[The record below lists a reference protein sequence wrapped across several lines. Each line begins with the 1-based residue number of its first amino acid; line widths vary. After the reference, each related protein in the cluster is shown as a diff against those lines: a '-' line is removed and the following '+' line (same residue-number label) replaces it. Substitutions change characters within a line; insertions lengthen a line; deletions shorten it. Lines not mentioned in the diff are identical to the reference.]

1 MPQAA
6 QTAQTMIGQSNPT
19 AIMFFVLFVLST
31 LGITWWAAKRTRT
44 TKDFYAAGRS
54 ITGFQNGLA
63 LAGDYMSAAS
73 FLGIAGLVSTKGYD
87 GLIYSVGWLVGWPI
101 IMFLISEPLRNLGK
115 YTFADVVA
123 YRLNQRPIRA
133 AAAAG
138 SLVVVLTYLIAQM
151 VGAGTLIKLMFG
163 LPFEVAIVV
172 TGCLMISYVLFG
184 GMIATTWVQI
194 IKAVLL
200 LGGATLLVIL
210 TLNKFGFSYGELF
223 AQASTATPLGQKFL
237 EPGGLVTS
245 PIDAFSLG
253 LALMF
258 GTAGLPHI
266 LMRFY
271 TVPDAKA
278 ARKSVFYATGFI
290 GYFYIL
296 TVTIGFGAAVLV
308 GQKVI
313 MGIDKGGNMAGP
325 LLAEALGG
333 NLFLGF
339 LSAVAF
345 ATILAVVSGL
355 TLAGASAFS
364 HDLYV
369 GVIRHGEASEKD
381 EVKVA
386 KIATVGLGATAIL
399 LGILFKGQ
407 NVAFLV
413 GLTFAIAASAN
424 FPALLMSIMWKK
436 FTTAGAVMSIYTG
449 LIVATVLLI
458 LSPTVWVDIV
468 HKAEKDAVEAK
479 VKALDTDF
487 KNVTDAVT
495 KYKTIAGN
503 KAEIEKAVAAEQSGL
518 EAKKKELADTV
529 KDEKDRAA
537 QIKAAEGKAAKS
549 AEVLTAL
556 AALDT
561 AAAEKMLAD
570 GKTKYEADKKDA
582 SSVMPKPIFPL
593 KNPGIYSLAA
603 AFLVGILI
611 SLMSPDKVAESK
623 YDAQKLREYIGIG
636 AED

>member
-1 MPQAA
+1 MH
-6 QTAQTMIGQSNPT
+6 QTVIGTANPI
-19 AIMFFVLFVLST
+19 AIMFFVLFVVST
-31 LGITWWAAKRTRT
+31 LVITWWAAKRTRT

-123 YRLNQRPIRA
+123 FRLKQRPIRA

-163 LPFEVAIVV
+163 LPFELAIII
-172 TGCLMISYVLFG
+172 TGALMICYVLFG

-194 IKAVLL
+194 IKAGLL
-200 LGGATLLVIL
+200 LGGATLLTIM
-210 TLNKFGFSYGELF
+210 TLSKFGFSYGELF
-223 AQASTATPLGQKFL
+223 SQAEKLYTGKFL
-237 EPGGLVTS
+237 SPGGLVTS
-245 PIDAFSLG
+245 PLEAFSLG

-278 ARKSVFYATGFI
+278 ARKSVFFATGFI

-313 MGIDKGGNMAGP
+313 MGIDAGGNMAGP
-325 LLAEALGG
+325 MLAEVLGG
-333 NLFLGF
+333 NIFLGF

-355 TLAGASAFS
+355 TLAGASALS

-369 GVIRHGEASEKD
+369 GVIRRGVTNEKE

-386 KIATVGLGATAIL
+386 KIATVGLGVFAIL

-424 FPALLMSIMWKK
+424 FPALLMSIMWRK
-436 FTTAGAVMSIYTG
+436 FTTYGAVMSIYTG
-449 LIVATVLLI
+449 LIVAVVLLV
-458 LSPTVWVDIV
+458 LSPTIWVEIIHKSDMVAVQTQIKDIDAASIGV
-468 HKAEKDAVEAK
+468 DAQIADLQKTMVSADAIAKMKKKDMFAAEKKNADIQSAVNAK
-479 VKALDTDF
+479 TNDKAAL
-487 KNVTDAVT
+487 V
-495 KYKTIAGN
+495 
-503 KAEIEKAVAAEQSGL
+503 
-518 EAKKKELADTV
+518 AKKKDV
-529 KDEKDRAA
+529 AA
-537 QIKAAEGKAAKS
+537 Q
-549 AEVLTAL
+549 
-556 AALDT
+556 
-561 AAAEKMLAD
+561 
-570 GKTKYEADKKDA
+570 
-582 SSVMPKPIFPL
+582 MPQPIFPMR
-593 KNPGIYSLAA
+593 NPGIFSMAA
-603 AFLVGILI
+603 AFLIGILV
-611 SLMSPDKVAESK
+611 SLMAPEKEAQEKFDSEKV
-623 YDAQKLREYIGIG
+623 REYVGIG
-636 AED
+636 AE